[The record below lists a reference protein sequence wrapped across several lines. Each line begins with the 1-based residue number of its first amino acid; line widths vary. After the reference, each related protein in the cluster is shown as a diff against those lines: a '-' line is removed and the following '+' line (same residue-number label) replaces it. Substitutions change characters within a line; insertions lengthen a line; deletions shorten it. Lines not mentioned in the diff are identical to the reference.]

1 MADDNGKN
9 CLIGLQNAKDLERVV
24 NMRFEMMIEKL
35 DKQIEGLGVSMNEK
49 FEELNRKIT
58 KLDSKFDN
66 LQNTMPAQINKVVD
80 DRFKK
85 NPLCLP
91 SSGSLVTVGGAVAI
105 AVVVR
110 YVMEM
115 IF

>member
-9 CLIGLQNAKDLERVV
+9 CLIGLKNSKDLERV

-66 LQNTMPAQINKVVD
+66 LQDTMPAQINKVVD
-80 DRFKK
+80 DRFKNNLFTIIK
-85 NPLCLP
+85 WVV
-91 SSGSLVTVGGAVAI
+91 VTVGGAVAI
-105 AVVVR
+105 AMVVQ
-110 YVMEM
+110 YVMNM
-115 IF
+115 VF

>member
-9 CLIGLQNAKDLERVV
+9 CLIGLQNAKDLERV

-58 KLDSKFDN
+58 
-66 LQNTMPAQINKVVD
+66 
-80 DRFKK
+80 
-85 NPLCLP
+85 
-91 SSGSLVTVGGAVAI
+91 
-105 AVVVR
+105 
-110 YVMEM
+110 
-115 IF
+115 

>member
-9 CLIGLQNAKDLERVV
+9 CLIGLQNAKDLERV

-49 FEELNRKIT
+49 FEELNRKISN
-58 KLDSKFDN
+58 LDNKFDN
-66 LQNTMPAQINKVVD
+66 LQETMPAQINKVVD
-80 DRFKK
+80 DRFKNNLFTIIK
-85 NPLCLP
+85 WVV
-91 SSGSLVTVGGAVAI
+91 VTVGGAVAI
-105 AVVVR
+105 AVVVQ
-110 YVMEM
+110 YVMGM

>member
-9 CLIGLQNAKDLERVV
+9 CLIGLQNAKDLERV

-58 KLDSKFDN
+58 NLDNKFDT

-80 DRFKK
+80 DRFKNNLFTIIK
-85 NPLCLP
+85 WVV
-91 SSGSLVTVGGAVAI
+91 VTVGGAVAI

-115 IF
+115 VF

>member
-9 CLIGLQNAKDLERVV
+9 CLVGLQNSKDLERV

-58 KLDSKFDN
+58 KLDSKFDT
-66 LQNTMPAQINKVVD
+66 LQDTMPAQINKVVD
-80 DRFKK
+80 DRFKNNLFTIIK
-85 NPLCLP
+85 WVM
-91 SSGSLVTVGGAVAI
+91 VTVGGAVAI
-105 AVVVR
+105 AVVVQ
-110 YVMEM
+110 YVMNM

>member
-9 CLIGLQNAKDLERVV
+9 CLVGLQNSKDLERV
-24 NMRFEMMIEKL
+24 NMRFEMIIEKL

-49 FEELNRKIT
+49 FEELNRKIS

-66 LQNTMPAQINKVVD
+66 LQDTMPAQINKVVD
-80 DRFKK
+80 DRFKNNLFTIIK
-85 NPLCLP
+85 WVV
-91 SSGSLVTVGGAVAI
+91 VTVGGAVAI